1 MKGLKKIAL
10 VSAIAAL
17 SAGAQAELKALD
29 DSSMGNLTGQAGISI
44 DLTANVSI
52 GEVAYKDEGFIAM
65 RGLKIGGKNVENTGV
80 VGAENTDLDNL
91 TITIDVAGDATDVA
105 GLTAKYGIIGEINE
119 VLLAEANDDP
129 FVRSALSLPAGA
141 VLTRAQLVTG
151 LNALGKTVKADE
163 LENAAETTAVT
174 ELTGGDGIEDGDLVI
189 HLSGTDSVV
198 GEYVD
203 TTGDGVLDTQTGIT
217 IEGVDFGFNM
227 EEMSLETS
235 SYNAGDRTAGSA
247 NTVLVANMQLDG
259 VIGPVD
265 IIIDESNSTLGV
277 NAYFKIEDG
286 SFDVPFMGVSI
297 GKFTMDDSRSMG
309 DDVTTRTQGGFA
321 HVAALVSTTK
331 ADGTASKGLFVD
343 VKDFSADMSMES
355 IAIGG
360 NVIGDLYI
368 TDMTVTATMDVYGH

>member
-29 DSSMGNLTGQAGISI
+29 DSSMGELTGQAGISI

-65 RGLKIGGKNVENTGV
+65 RGLKVGGKNVENTGV

-91 TITIDVAGDATDVA
+91 TITIDVAGDAADVA
-105 GLTAKYGIIGEINE
+105 ALTDKYGIVGEINE
-119 VLLAEANDDP
+119 VLLVEANDDL
-129 FVRSALSLPAGA
+129 FVRSALGLAAGD
-141 VLTRAQLVTG
+141 VLTRAQLVAG
-151 LNALGKTVKADE
+151 LAALGKTVKSEE
-163 LENAAETTAVT
+163 LQYAAETTAVT
-174 ELTGGDGIEDGDLVI
+174 ELTGGDGIQDGDLVI

-203 TTGDGVLDTQTGIT
+203 TTGDGVLDTQSGIT

-227 EEMSLETS
+227 EEMSLEKS
-235 SYNAGDRTAGSA
+235 SYTAGARTAGSA
-247 NTVLVANMQLDG
+247 NTVLVANMQLNG

-321 HVAALVSTTK
+321 HAAALVSTTK

>member
-129 FVRSALSLPAGA
+129 FVRGALGLPAGA
-141 VLTRAQLVTG
+141 VLTRAQLVAG
-151 LNALGKTVKADE
+151 LDALGKTVKSDE
-163 LENAAETTAVT
+163 LEFAAETTAVT

-198 GEYVD
+198 GEYID